1 MLGDLELPAVD
12 AIIAGRYRID
22 ASLGKG
28 GMGVVYRAED
38 LIVGEPVAL
47 KVLLSSD
54 GKALERFRSELLL
67 ARRVTHPNVGRT
79 YDMGVDGKLHFLTME
94 LVGGDSLRGLLR
106 SSGPLPISDI
116 GHYLS
121 QVASGLAAAHAARVV
136 HRDLKPSNVLV
147 TCEGRVVVIDFGV
160 ASMAE
165 GGRAAEGTLDYMSPE
180 QLEGAPAAPSH
191 DVFSLGCVAFELATG
206 LFPFPGEAP
215 IERAR
220 ARLELRPRLEEL
232 ESPRLREIV
241 AACLARRPE
250 DRPKAEDLVARF
262 AALEN
267 PASARV
273 AVVPAPNVE
282 APTKPAPFAAAPTL
296 VIARFEQRAIS
307 APLDLG
313 AAVAEEITD
322 VLSMTK
328 GLRVLATNVAEDIDW
343 KDLSS
348 WARTKTVDYVVGG
361 KIEQLAGGSA
371 RITLRLVEAKSGA
384 QLLAS
389 QLEAGSGGL
398 AGIASN
404 IAMRVAE
411 ALRLELE
418 VIAHEPIPD
427 EAALAFLEGRRLLRA
442 GETPLLALHALDRCL
457 SSTPSFAP
465 AVAARAVALARA
477 FHLGDDTF
485 NDWSKELPA
494 AEARALEL
502 APLLPDTHLAIG
514 IHALNEMRFADGLR
528 ALYRAVE
535 LAPTHALAHEII
547 GRVECEA
554 GQASRGM
561 ERLELAITLDPKLHA
576 SLHQVARAHALRGHL
591 DTFNATIAR
600 LSATGRPALA
610 ETLMLLARVALWY
623 RDAERAKEVLA
634 TLDQQSHGK
643 GSMREYAFRIIR
655 DVAALVA
662 GSSSIQVLRA
672 TEPVRFSLPLSTRLR
687 STMLQV
693 CADYEAAYGDP
704 ERALVNLELSVSQGL
719 MDIEWLSRSPALD
732 RIRHEPELTRAE
744 EEVTRRVAE
753 LWTQRLAPGL
763 SVLPP
768 ALP

>member
-54 GKALERFRSELLL
+54 GKALQRFRSELLL
-67 ARRVTHPNVGRT
+67 ARRVTHPNIGRT

-165 GGRAAEGTLDYMSPE
+165 GGRAVEGTLDYMSPE

-220 ARLELRPRLEEL
+220 ARLELPPRLEEL
-232 ESPRLREIV
+232 ESPKLREIV
-241 AACLARRPE
+241 ASCLARRPE

-348 WARTKTVDYVVGG
+348 WARAKTVDYVVGG

-398 AGIASN
+398 SEIASN

-442 GETPLLALHALDRCL
+442 GETPLLALHALERCL
-457 SSTPSFAP
+457 SSRPSFAP

-477 FHLGDDTF
+477 F
-485 NDWSKELPA
+485 
-494 AEARALEL
+494 
-502 APLLPDTHLAIG
+502 LAI
-514 IHALNEMRFADGLR
+514 
-528 ALYRAVE
+528 
-535 LAPTHALAHEII
+535 
-547 GRVECEA
+547 
-554 GQASRGM
+554 
-561 ERLELAITLDPKLHA
+561 LD
-576 SLHQVARAHALRGHL
+576 R
-591 DTFNATIAR
+591 
-600 LSATGRPALA
+600 
-610 ETLMLLARVALWY
+610 
-623 RDAERAKEVLA
+623 
-634 TLDQQSHGK
+634 QSHGK

-662 GSSSIQVLRA
+662 GSSIQVLRA

-732 RIRHEPELTRAE
+732 RIRHEPEFTRAE